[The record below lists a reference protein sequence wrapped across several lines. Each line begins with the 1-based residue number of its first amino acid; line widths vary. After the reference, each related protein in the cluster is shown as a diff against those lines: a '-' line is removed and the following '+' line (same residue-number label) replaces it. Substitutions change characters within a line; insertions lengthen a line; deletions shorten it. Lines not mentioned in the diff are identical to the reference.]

1 MKKYI
6 QVYLEEKKLFRQEVN
21 TQTFITVPDI
31 LKTMTDVIVSF
42 YQINQVLISRVE
54 LVFGSTSL
62 FKGSKRY

>member
-31 LKTMTDVIVSF
+31 PKTMTDVIVSF
-42 YQINQVLISRVE
+42 DQINQVLISRVE

>member
-6 QVYLEEKKLFRQEVN
+6 QVYLEGKKLFRQEVN